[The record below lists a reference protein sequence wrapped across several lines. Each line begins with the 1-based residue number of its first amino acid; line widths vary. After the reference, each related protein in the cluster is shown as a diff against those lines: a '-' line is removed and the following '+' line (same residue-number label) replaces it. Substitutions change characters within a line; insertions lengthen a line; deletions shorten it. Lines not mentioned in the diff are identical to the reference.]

1 MYTFDDDHAFIRGWI
16 QRSPATPGHEAD
28 HPDIA
33 QEQVGSVTVA
43 EQSSFGRTKSIFPVF
58 YLSKAGSVR
67 RISDRRILDVPD

>member
-1 MYTFDDDHAFIRGWI
+1 
-16 QRSPATPGHEAD
+16 
-28 HPDIA
+28 
-33 QEQVGSVTVA
+33 VTVA